1 MKKVLIV
8 MVCLVISSP
17 AVALDQAGI
26 EWEKKHQIVYD
37 VKAAL
42 INCNLLWDRTITKG
56 ERINEASMFCNLPTN
71 ETLNVPFDK
80 EKLTVG
86 TSYSK
91 TTPFDIEQYMF
102 PNGKMWKKKDQT
114 NYDVRSV
121 LMSCNLI
128 FDRTS
133 TKGKKANKA
142 SLLCQLPTNETLDV
156 PFDRE
161 KLTVETN
168 YSKKVP
174 FNLEYFMTLHGGSV
188 D

>member
-1 MKKVLIV
+1 
-8 MVCLVISSP
+8 
-17 AVALDQAGI
+17 
-26 EWEKKHQIVYD
+26 
-37 VKAAL
+37 
-42 INCNLLWDRTITKG
+42 
-56 ERINEASMFCNLPTN
+56 
-71 ETLNVPFDK
+71 
-80 EKLTVG
+80 
-86 TSYSK
+86 
-91 TTPFDIEQYMF
+91 MF

-133 TKGKKANKA
+133 TKGKKVNRA

-174 FNLEYFMTLHGGSV
+174 FNLEYFMTLHGSSI